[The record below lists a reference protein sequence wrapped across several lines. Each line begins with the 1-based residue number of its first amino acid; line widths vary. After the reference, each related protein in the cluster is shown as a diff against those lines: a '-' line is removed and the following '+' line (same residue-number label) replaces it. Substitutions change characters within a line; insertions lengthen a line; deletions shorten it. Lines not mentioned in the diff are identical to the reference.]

1 MAGIAAQR
9 LRAQPAPIPIIDT
22 HIHLFDTTRPQ
33 GVPYPNKN
41 DAKLYQPAL
50 PERYRKIAQPLG
62 VVGAIEIEASPWIED
77 NLWVLEV
84 AGKDTIMVGTVGDL
98 EPGKPE
104 FPQYLERY
112 HRNPLFRGIRYG
124 NLWGRDIGVELN
136 KPEFIE
142 GLKLLAEANLVLD
155 TANPRPALIEAMVRV
170 TDKVP
175 NLRIVID
182 HLPQLERP
190 QVYVKVSEVL
200 RRVNGQVDGEPQFS
214 IPPFLSVRAGS
225 GRHRSL
231 NLARLESS
239 DLLGRPGLRLRRV
252 RARKRAAA
260 RLRVT
265 DHLINDAS
273 AGREMTFERLTCVGV
288 EAHDLSI
295 ISGPHPE
302 RFAIEGDPARSVG
315 FGLEGAQQV
324 SFVIHQAGFVADA
337 LVDDPQAV
345 RGRLQPVRLGVVTG
359 RLEHDLDFGEL
370 SCGNFGEIQ
379 RECACYGGRC
389 GHREKCSAVHAGNLP
404 FSSGTDP
411 AMMINDCLLEFQEQI
426 GGKERRCEKC
436 GARGSCAASTP
447 VKRSRGLRVR
457 WR

>member
-22 HIHLFDTTRPQ
+22 HIHLFDTPRPQ

-84 AGKDTIMVGTVGDL
+84 AGKDSIMVGTVGDL

-124 NLWGRDIGVELN
+124 NLWGRDIGAELN

-182 HLPQLERP
+182 HLPPLEPPAEAPAREQYEANLRELAKRP

-200 RRVNGQVDGEPQFS
+200 RRVNGRVPSYLNFYRPRLDQLWDIFGEDHLVFGSDWPNGDNWA
-214 IPPFLSVRAGS
+214 PFETVLSVIREYFTGK
-225 GRHRSL
+225 
-231 NLARLESS
+231 
-239 DLLGRPGLRLRRV
+239 V
-252 RARKRAAA
+252 RAVAEKYFWKNSIAAY
-260 RLRVT
+260 RW
-265 DHLINDAS
+265 
-273 AGREMTFERLTCVGV
+273 
-288 EAHDLSI
+288 
-295 ISGPHPE
+295 
-302 RFAIEGDPARSVG
+302 
-315 FGLEGAQQV
+315 
-324 SFVIHQAGFVADA
+324 
-337 LVDDPQAV
+337 
-345 RGRLQPVRLGVVTG
+345 
-359 RLEHDLDFGEL
+359 
-370 SCGNFGEIQ
+370 
-379 RECACYGGRC
+379 
-389 GHREKCSAVHAGNLP
+389 
-404 FSSGTDP
+404 
-411 AMMINDCLLEFQEQI
+411 I
-426 GGKERRCEKC
+426 G
-436 GARGSCAASTP
+436 
-447 VKRSRGLRVR
+447 
-457 WR
+457 